1 MKFTTVRTLGILSAV
16 CCLTSITTVTAQER
30 FDFKV
35 RNYFF
40 AGFSGDAESLATG
53 MKICEETLAAEPK
66 NAQALVWH
74 GAGLYYQAGQAFQK
88 NDQQHGMEW
97 YQRGIKEMDEAIAL
111 EPDSV
116 GVRIPRGA
124 VLLTGSRFMSPEMAR
139 PLIERGVADFAKAY
153 EIQSPALASLGNHP
167 KGELLLGLADGYG
180 RMGDEEKARE
190 FYGKVLKELPGTPYA
205 KKADNWIA
213 TEASQTACLG
223 CHTAKTEQGK

>member
-1 MKFTTVRTLGILSAV
+1 MKFRTVGTLVIFGTIRCSSAV
-16 CCLTSITTVTAQER
+16 GQER

-40 AGFSGDAESLATG
+40 AGFSGDAESLVTG

-97 YQRGIKEMDEAIAL
+97 YQRGIKEMDEAVAL

-124 VLLTGSRFMSPEMAR
+124 VLLTGSRFMSPEMAK
-139 PLIERGVADFAKAY
+139 PLIERGVSDYARAY
-153 EIQSPALASLGNHP
+153 EIQSPRLATLATHP

-180 RMGDEEKARE
+180 RMGDEAKARE
-190 FYGKVLKELPGTPYA
+190 FYAKVLNELPGTAYA
-205 KKADNWIA
+205 KKATNWVE
-213 TEASQTACLG
+213 TKASQSSCIG
-223 CHTAKTEQGK
+223 CHTGK